1 MNTSALWCFNATGR
15 AHVPPAADSDD
26 RPQRFDCGKRP
37 GLDQYGIE
45 GGSSARGSEAQDK
58 EVRALFKSIHQD
70 HGAHRT
76 DAEDFKSHTL
86 RIKVKKSPEVS
97 LEYLS
102 GTRGQMTGFDAER
115 PNSPAAGSGS
125 EGRADA
131 GGGQVQC
138 CVRCGAGAEERPPG
152 SLVQEA
158 RAYGQSRS
166 VIPFSCAYLA
176 AAASTSGRTSV

>member
-76 DAEDFKSHTL
+76 DAEDFKSLSFRSARLTSLFESDKPDTHIIFVGATRHAWVVFHACTPEAAHTP
-86 RIKVKKSPEVS
+86 SS
-97 LEYLS
+97 
-102 GTRGQMTGFDAER
+102 
-115 PNSPAAGSGS
+115 
-125 EGRADA
+125 
-131 GGGQVQC
+131 
-138 CVRCGAGAEERPPG
+138 
-152 SLVQEA
+152 
-158 RAYGQSRS
+158 SRS
-166 VIPFSCAYLA
+166 EPC
-176 AAASTSGRTSV
+176 